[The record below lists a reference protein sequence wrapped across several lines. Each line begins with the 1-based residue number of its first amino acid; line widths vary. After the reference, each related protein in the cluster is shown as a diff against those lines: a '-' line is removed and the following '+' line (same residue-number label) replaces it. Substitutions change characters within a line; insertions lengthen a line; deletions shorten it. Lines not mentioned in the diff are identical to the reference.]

1 MSGIELQGI
10 DAMMRE
16 IRQRLTSGVDRIES
30 RALRAGGELIAEDMR
45 SRINVSGVNY
55 VKSRHYRDDIR
66 VSRVV
71 RREGVKYVLIG
82 PTKAT
87 SWRGHWLEWGTSRTP
102 AQPHVEPAYH
112 ARKGQALMAIAEEFR
127 RGLGR

>member
-30 RALRAGGELIAEDMR
+30 RALRLAGEPIAEEMKENVKR
-45 SRINVSGVNY
+45 SEVNY
-55 VKSRHYRDDIR
+55 VRSRHYVDDIR

-82 PTKAT
+82 ATKAT
-87 SWRGHWLEWGTSRTP
+87 SWRGHWLEWGTSRTA

-112 ARKGQALMAIAEEFR
+112 ARKGQALQIMAEEFQ
-127 RGLGR
+127 RGLRR